1 MADELARSNE
11 FPFEQRIA
19 EAVSMGIPIEEIAQ
33 HFSDSKD
40 KSHKLWLQQYKG
52 LQVAERARER
62 TGQTSEPSPTAEQST
77 LAKAQKWAEENPI
90 TTAALATGAA
100 GLAAGGAYAIK
111 ERIKSNAEIRKEREL
126 AKIIP
131 PGVQQQREELD
142 FRKQQFAAEQEK
154 LIRAET
160 DNAIKTTKQGQLAA
174 GFEQKFNIPFAQA
187 EQFSGG
193 KITNPQDAEIIGNA
207 IRNKLSAAVN
217 PIPGAVSNQPAGVPN
232 AVSPMSQLRQPP
244 AAPAAPAA
252 PAGAAAPAVPMQAAQ
267 PPDFVGPSPELVG
280 PSSAPPPAN
289 SAPPESSITKRTRR
303 NAEQIAADREALLAS
318 APEGRLPSAPNPKKS
333 NKLMPGDVIGQGGW
347 HWYKGQMGPEAE
359 ENWLRAFG
367 RTNVSEPEVRQAM
380 KEGRLP
386 SAVVKNGKGGEFTRE
401 ATVPNYI
408 KGRAS
413 LGSILSTAAGA
424 GLMATAGSKEGQ
436 EAMKRAA
443 SAIRDLGVSP
453 DMLMSK
459 GEELGRLGNAYVNAG
474 NQNYRAE
481 LQQQIAV
488 EQDPK
493 RLNQLIRELQKTG
506 TVGGGRGVA
515 PPSAY
520 R

>member
-1 MADELARSNE
+1 MADDLQEKIQMALEQNVPMSAIAEHLATLDNTDYQNYGKSWLESANARATKRSDFPSEKKSLRGTITPMLDLVDENPELALGTLAAAVAIPAAIKAKNSLEDRRMKREVHESELEKNKAYIKQVE
-11 FPFEQRIA
+11 ISEQKLNTPAELTSKQIA
-19 EAVSMGIPIEEIAQ
+19 DSVKQARGIGGPANPLEKYSQEK
-33 HFSDSKD
+33 FNTP
-40 KSHKLWLQQYKG
+40 L
-52 LQVAERARER
+52 
-62 TGQTSEPSPTAEQST
+62 ST
-77 LAKAQKWAEENPI
+77 LEQVSGGPI
-90 TTAALATGAA
+90 TNV
-100 GLAAGGAYAIK
+100 
-111 ERIKSNAEIRKEREL
+111 RD
-126 AKIIP
+126 
-131 PGVQQQREELD
+131 LD
-142 FRKQQFAAEQEK
+142 
-154 LIRAET
+154 LV
-160 DNAIKTTKQGQLAA
+160 
-174 GFEQKFNIPFAQA
+174 
-187 EQFSGG
+187 
-193 KITNPQDAEIIGNA
+193 GNA
-207 IRNKLSAAVN
+207 HQRGVGISVN
-217 PIPGAVSNQPAGVPN
+217 ALPGTISNQPAGVPN
-232 AVSPMSQLRQPP
+232 AVSPMSQLKQPL
-244 AAPAAPAA
+244 AAPAAPVAPPQAA
-252 PAGAAAPAVPMQAAQ
+252 PQATPIAPEAAPV
-267 PPDFVGPSPELVG
+267 
-280 PSSAPPPAN
+280 APPA
-289 SAPPESSITKRTRR
+289 SSVAQRTRR

-333 NKLMPGDVIGQGGW
+333 NKLMPGDVVGQGGW
-347 HWYKGQMGPEAE
+347 HWYQGQMGPEAE
-359 ENWLRAFG
+359 DNWLRTFG
-367 RTNVSEPEVRQAM
+367 RTNVPVKEVQQAM
-380 KEGRLP
+380 KEGRLAGP
-386 SAVVKNGKGGEFTRE
+386 VVPEGKQGGSFPRE

-413 LGSILSTAAGA
+413 LGGILSTAAGA

-506 TVGGGRGVA
+506 TVGGGRGIA

>member
-40 KSHKLWLQQYKG
+40 KNHKLWLQQYKG

-62 TGQTSEPSPTAEQST
+62 TGQTAEPNLTAEQST
-77 LAKAQKWAEENPI
+77 LAKAQKLAEENPI

-160 DNAIKTTKQGQLAA
+160 DNAIKTSKQGQLAA
-174 GFEQKFNIPFAQA
+174 AFEQKFNIPFAQA
-187 EQFSGG
+187 EQFSNG
-193 KITNPQDAEIIGNA
+193 KITNSQDAEIIGN
-207 IRNKLSAAVN
+207 ILKNKLSAAVN

-244 AAPAAPAA
+244 AAPA
-252 PAGAAAPAVPMQAAQ
+252 GAAAPAAPMQAGPQPSQFDLAQ
-267 PPDFVGPSPELVG
+267 LGQSRDPLAGRGFQQPAVPPQAAPEA
-280 PSSAPPPAN
+280 APVTPPA
-289 SAPPESSITKRTRR
+289 SFVAQRTRR

-318 APEGRLPSAPNPKKS
+318 APEGRLPSTPNPKKS
-333 NKLMPGDVIGQGGW
+333 NKLMPGDVVGQGGW
-347 HWYKGQMGPEAE
+347 HWYQGQMGPAAE
-359 ENWLRAFG
+359 ENWLRTFG
-367 RTNVSEPEVRQAM
+367 RTNVPVKDVQQAM
-380 KEGRLP
+380 KEGRLAGP
-386 SAVVKNGKGGEFTRE
+386 VVPEGKQGGAFPRE

-408 KGRAS
+408 KGHAS
-413 LGSILSTAAGA
+413 VGGLLNVAGNALGFV
-424 GLMATAGSKEGQ
+424 GLEHEYEKAKKTGDWSDFG
-436 EAMKRAA
+436 
-443 SAIRDLGVSP
+443 LGV
-453 DMLMSK
+453 
-459 GEELGRLGNAYVNAG
+459 A
-474 NQNYRAE
+474 
-481 LQQQIAV
+481 
-488 EQDPK
+488 
-493 RLNQLIRELQKTG
+493 NQLIGNIAPRL
-506 TVGGGRGVA
+506 VA
-515 PPSAY
+515 PTALMTPGSLNANEEEELA
-520 R
+520 RRRKISKIGIAPPGR

>member
-1 MADELARSNE
+1 MLDDIDYSSLTASETPSE
-11 FPFEQRIA
+11 KKKEQAIISRRMKS
-19 EAVSMGIPIEEIAQ
+19 EST
-33 HFSDSKD
+33 SK
-40 KSHKLWLQQYKG
+40 
-52 LQVAERARER
+52 VAETKPVDVNAVVER
-62 TGQTSEPSPTAEQST
+62 SHQLSTNLGSPEPAGGLSNYGPEILGGLGVLGALAAAHHHYTSGGPKYGQTTA
-77 LAKAQKWAEENPI
+77 
-90 TTAALATGAA
+90 G
-100 GLAAGGAYAIK
+100 
-111 ERIKSNAEIRKEREL
+111 
-126 AKIIP
+126 
-131 PGVQQQREELD
+131 
-142 FRKQQFAAEQEK
+142 
-154 LIRAET
+154 
-160 DNAIKTTKQGQLAA
+160 
-174 GFEQKFNIPFAQA
+174 
-187 EQFSGG
+187 
-193 KITNPQDAEIIGNA
+193 
-207 IRNKLSAAVN
+207 
-217 PIPGAVSNQPAGVPN
+217 
-232 AVSPMSQLRQPP
+232 
-244 AAPAAPAA
+244 
-252 PAGAAAPAVPMQAAQ
+252 
-267 PPDFVGPSPELVG
+267 
-280 PSSAPPPAN
+280 
-289 SAPPESSITKRTRR
+289 APPEGMTLKKDMRQFGQAAPVAPPAPQYSPEIQALLERSEINKAVKAAAKTNPVPSGMTPSIPTAQPNVSGNPTGAFAQQPNYGAPVPAGPPPSQFDLSQLGQSRDPLAGQGFQQPTSPAQTAPQATPVAPEAAPPAPPASSVAQRTRR

-333 NKLMPGDVIGQGGW
+333 NKLMPGDVVGQGGW

-359 ENWLRAFG
+359 DNWLRTFG
-367 RTNVSEPEVRQAM
+367 RTNVPVKEVQQAM
-380 KEGRLP
+380 KEGRLAGP
-386 SAVVKNGKGGEFTRE
+386 VVPEGKQGGSFPRE

-413 LGSILSTAAGA
+413 LGGILSTAAGA
-424 GLMATAGSKEGQ
+424 GLMATAGSPEGQ
-436 EAMKRAA
+436 EAMRRAA

>member
-1 MADELARSNE
+1 MND
-11 FPFEQRIA
+11 
-19 EAVSMGIPIEEIAQ
+19 
-33 HFSDSKD
+33 D
-40 KSHKLWLQQYKG
+40 LQQSIDTALEQKISMSDI
-52 LQVAERARER
+52 ARYLSSHPNPEFNSYGKSWLESQNSGATR
-62 TGQTSEPSPTAEQST
+62 RKTFEEPS
-77 LAKAQKWAEENPI
+77 LLDKAQKWAEENPI

-100 GLAAGGAYAIK
+100 GVAAGVGYAVK
-111 ERIKSNAEIRKEREL
+111 ERIRTNAEIRKEREL

-131 PGVQQQREELD
+131 PGVQQQQNELD
-142 FRKQQFAAEQEK
+142 FKKQVFAAKQEE

-160 DNAIKTTKQGQLAA
+160 NNAIKTTKQSQLAA
-174 GFEQKFNIPFAQA
+174 DFENKFNIPFAQA
-187 EQFSGG
+187 QQFSGG
-193 KITNPQDAEIIGNA
+193 EITNAKDAEIIGNA

-232 AVSPMSQLRQPP
+232 AVSPMSQLKQPF
-244 AAPAAPAA
+244 AA
-252 PAGAAAPAVPMQAAQ
+252 PAGAAAPTAPMQAAQ
-267 PPDFVGPSPELVG
+267 PSDLVGPSPDLVG
-280 PSSAPPPAN
+280 PSQQSLPPAN
-289 SAPPESSITKRTRR
+289 SVPPKSSVGERTRR
-303 NAEQIAADREALLAS
+303 SKEQIAADLQALLAT
-318 APEGRLPSAPNPKKS
+318 APEGRLPSAPNPKKT
-333 NKLMPGDVIGQGGW
+333 NKLMPGDVVGQGGW

-367 RTNVSEPEVRQAM
+367 RTNVSESEVRQAM

-386 SAVVKNGKGGEFTRE
+386 SAVVQNGRGGAFPRE

-413 LGSILSTAAGA
+413 LGGILSTAAGA

-506 TVGGGRGVA
+506 IVGGGRGVA

>member
-1 MADELARSNE
+1 MAKYYTLDEDGNPVEHEGEAHDMPTDYKQKLLEYGWIPPAAALGAKVVKEGVNLYKSRRSAKEN
-11 FPFEQRIA
+11 
-19 EAVSMGIPIEEIAQ
+19 
-33 HFSDSKD
+33 
-40 KSHKLWLQQYKG
+40 
-52 LQVAERARER
+52 
-62 TGQTSEPSPTAEQST
+62 PSPMAFGDEGIIDVPSKEIPEKQPIPKGWEDIVAKSEANAASKA
-77 LAKAQKWAEENPI
+77 AKAAAKANILPTGYAQGVPSTANPM
-90 TTAALATGAA
+90 
-100 GLAAGGAYAIK
+100 
-111 ERIKSNAEIRKEREL
+111 
-126 AKIIP
+126 
-131 PGVQQQREELD
+131 D
-142 FRKQQFAAEQEK
+142 
-154 LIRAET
+154 
-160 DNAIKTTKQGQLAA
+160 
-174 GFEQKFNIPFAQA
+174 
-187 EQFSGG
+187 
-193 KITNPQDAEIIGNA
+193 
-207 IRNKLSAAVN
+207 KLS
-217 PIPGAVSNQPAGVPN
+217 S
-232 AVSPMSQLRQPP
+232 QPP
-244 AAPAAPAA
+244 AYPLIKPETPIPAA
-252 PAGAAAPAVPMQAAQ
+252 PAGAVAPAAPMQAAQ
-267 PPDFVGPSPELVG
+267 SPVAPPSQNQSAQFRASQL
-280 PSSAPPPAN
+280 SNQAPPPA
-289 SAPPESSITKRTRR
+289 APPEAAPPAPPASSVAQRTRR

-333 NKLMPGDVIGQGGW
+333 NKLMPGDVVGQGGW

-367 RTNVSEPEVRQAM
+367 RTNVSESEVRQAM

-386 SAVVKNGKGGEFTRE
+386 SAVVQNGRGGSFPRE

-413 LGSILSTAAGA
+413 LGGILSTAAGA
-424 GLMATAGSKEGQ
+424 GLMATAGSQEGQ

-515 PPSAY
+515 PPSSY

>member
-1 MADELARSNE
+1 MNDDLQQSINTAL
-11 FPFEQRIA
+11 EQK
-19 EAVSMGIPIEEIAQ
+19 IPMSEIAKYLSSHPNPEFNSYGKSWLESQ
-33 HFSDSKD
+33 DS
-40 KSHKLWLQQYKG
+40 G
-52 LQVAERARER
+52 LTRRKNFE
-62 TGQTSEPSPTAEQST
+62 EPS
-77 LAKAQKWAEENPI
+77 LLVKAQQFAEENPI

-100 GLAAGGAYAIK
+100 GVAAGVGYAIK
-111 ERIKSNAEIRKEREL
+111 ERIRTNAEIRKEREL

-142 FRKQQFAAEQEK
+142 FRKQVFAAKQEE

-160 DNAIKTTKQGQLAA
+160 NNAIKTTKQSQLAA
-174 GFEQKFNIPFAQA
+174 DFENKFNIPFAQA
-187 EQFSGG
+187 QQFSGG
-193 KITNPQDAEIIGNA
+193 EITNAKDAEIIGNA

-232 AVSPMSQLRQPP
+232 AVSPMSQLKQPSAAP
-244 AAPAAPAA
+244 VGAVAPAA
-252 PAGAAAPAVPMQAAQ
+252 PMQAAQ
-267 PPDFVGPSPELVG
+267 SPVAPPSQNQ
-280 PSSAPPPAN
+280 SAQFRASQLNNQTPPPA
-289 SAPPESSITKRTRR
+289 APPETAPPAPPASSVAQRTRR

-333 NKLMPGDVIGQGGW
+333 NKLMPGDVVGQGGW
-347 HWYKGQMGPEAE
+347 HWYQGQMGPEAE
-359 ENWLRAFG
+359 DNWLRTFG
-367 RTNVSEPEVRQAM
+367 RTNVPVKEVQQAM
-380 KEGRLP
+380 KEGRLAGP
-386 SAVVKNGKGGEFTRE
+386 VVPEGKQGGAFARE

-413 LGSILSTAAGA
+413 LGGILSTAAGA
-424 GLMATAGSKEGQ
+424 GLMATAGSPEGQ
-436 EAMKRAA
+436 EAMRRAA

-459 GEELGRLGNAYVNAG
+459 GEELGRLGNSYVNAG